1 MPHNQFTDMTLSFPI
16 EVSDD
21 LTITIKKAVDN
32 SFEYYPGVLA
42 GSSQWWGDMTFAAS
56 DEIILTRDTNQ
67 GAVMPTTKTVDH
79 IMVPQHVVLTL
90 DNISMADK
98 RRMAVEQ
105 RYK

>member
-1 MPHNQFTDMTLSFPI
+1 MFWQVQAN
-16 EVSDD
+16 
-21 LTITIKKAVDN
+21 
-32 SFEYYPGVLA
+32 G
-42 GSSQWWGDMTFAAS
+42 GAS

>member
-1 MPHNQFTDMTLSFPI
+1 
-16 EVSDD
+16 
-21 LTITIKKAVDN
+21 
-32 SFEYYPGVLA
+32 
-42 GSSQWWGDMTFAAS
+42 
-56 DEIILTRDTNQ
+56 
-67 GAVMPTTKTVDH
+67 MPTTKTVDH

>member
-1 MPHNQFTDMTLSFPI
+1 MTLSFPI

-67 GAVMPTTKTVDH
+67 GAVMPTTK
-79 IMVPQHVVLTL
+79 L
-90 DNISMADK
+90 
-98 RRMAVEQ
+98 
-105 RYK
+105 